1 MPKMDTLFSIFIFPL
16 NLFLFYAYELP
27 TCMFICTTCARKYP
41 WRPEKD
47 VDP

>member
-1 MPKMDTLFSIFIFPL
+1 MPQMDTLYFIFIFPL

-27 TCMFICTTCARKYP
+27 TCMFICTIARKYP
-41 WRPEKD
+41 WRPEKG